1 MQKMAKSYQHLP
13 KSSRRNPA
21 NCLQERQPAGARA
34 PSKGILKK
42 STKYINNSDDLNNSS
57 ALIQEEGFTA
67 ELIKA
72 RKIILKS
79 KTISFL
85 EKDEVRTF
93 DKENFDMKR
102 GAAMNQEKCQISPE
116 HCSRLLE

>member
-13 KSSRRNPA
+13 KSSRRSPTNR
-21 NCLQERQPAGARA
+21 LQERQPAKVRA

-42 STKYINNSDDLNNSS
+42 STKYINTSDDLNNSS
-57 ALIQEEGFTA
+57 ALVQEQGFTA

-72 RKIILKS
+72 RKRILKS

-93 DKENFDMKR
+93 DKENFDEKK
-102 GAAMNQEKCQISPE
+102 AALK
-116 HCSRLLE
+116 